1 MSQRIP
7 DEARLPELT
16 LRGVILGAVITLLF
30 TASNVYL
37 GLKVGLTFASAIP
50 AAVISMAV
58 LRRMKGANKLE
69 NNMVQTQASAA
80 GTLSAIIFVLP
91 GLLMIGYWQGFPF
104 WQTTAICA
112 IGGILGVLYTIPL
125 RRVMVVQSDLPY
137 PEGIAAAEILEVG
150 SRSSRAS
157 AEQESVDQRPDDESA
172 VGAGPAVTSP
182 QQASADPSRTRQ
194 DESQTAGEPGAREIL
209 LGGVVAAAFSIAS
222 GGLRVLG
229 ESVSVWFSAGRAA
242 FQLSTGFSLALIGA
256 GYLVGIVG
264 GMAMLIG
271 TLIAWGI
278 AVPWLTSITPLE
290 AGQSLADAGMALWS
304 DKVRF
309 IGAGTIGIAAVWTL
323 ATLFKPMLVGIRTSL
338 GAMRGDHGAFREQP
352 RTDRDLPAGIILALT
367 GVLLVLLAGVFAI
380 FLHQAAPQLDG
391 GAFWALTLGSVIFA
405 GVFGF
410 LIAAACGYMA
420 GLVGSSSSP
429 ISGIGIVAVIL
440 VSLLLLCFTAVSDA
454 FDALDPEVARMLPTA
469 LALFVTSVILAVA
482 AISNDNLQDLKT
494 GYLVGATP
502 WRQQVALIIGC
513 LIGAMVIPPVLS
525 LLYNAY
531 GFVGVMPRE
540 GMDPGQALAAPQA
553 SLMTAIVRGVF
564 SHDLEWTMIII
575 GVAIGAALIG
585 VDEWLRKRDG
595 SARLPVLAV
604 GIGIYLPPSI
614 NMPLVIG
621 AVLGWLIDRRLRARA
636 LARGDDVERAS
647 ELPRRRGVLLASGL
661 IVGESLVGVVLAGV
675 IGLSGAPAPLALVGD
690 DFAGTAQWLGLVV
703 FIAVCVGFYRRVLA
717 SPRTG

>member
-58 LRRMKGANKLE
+58 LRRVAGANKLE

-137 PEGIAAAEILEVG
+137 PEGIAAAEILDVG
-150 SRSSRAS
+150 SRAADEPGTRDS
-157 AEQESVDQRPDDESA
+157 QRGS
-172 VGAGPAVTSP
+172 
-182 QQASADPSRTRQ
+182 
-194 DESQTAGEPGAREIL
+194 EPGAREIA
-209 LGGVVAAAFSIAS
+209 LGGIVAAAFSIAS
-222 GGLRVLG
+222 GGLRVLAD
-229 ESVSVWFSAGRAA
+229 SISVWFSAGRAA
-242 FQLSTGFSLALIGA
+242 FQLSTGFSLALVGA

-264 GMAMLIG
+264 GLAILIG
-271 TLIAWGI
+271 TLIAWGV

-304 DKVRF
+304 EKVRF

-323 ATLFKPMLVGIRTSL
+323 ATLFKPMLIGIRTSI
-338 GAMRGDHGAFREQP
+338 GAMRGEQGAFRDQV
-352 RTDRDLPAGIILALT
+352 RTERDLPAAIILALT
-367 GVLLVLLAGVFAI
+367 GVLLVLLTLVFAV
-380 FLHQAAPQLDG
+380 FLHGAAPQLAG
-391 GAFWALTLGSVIFA
+391 AAFWTLTLGSVLFA
-405 GVFGF
+405 GIFGF

-429 ISGIGIVAVIL
+429 ISGIGIVGVIL
-440 VSLLLLCFTAVSDA
+440 VSLLLLGFTALSDA
-454 FDALDPEVARMLPTA
+454 FEALDPEVARMLPTA

-513 LIGAMVIPPVLS
+513 LVGAMVIPPVLS

-531 GFVGVMPRE
+531 GFAGAMPRE
-540 GMDPGQALAAPQA
+540 GMDPGQALGAPQA

-564 SHDLEWTMIII
+564 AHDLEWAMILI
-575 GVAIGAALIG
+575 GLGIGAALIV
-585 VDEWLRKRDG
+585 VDELLRKRG
-595 SARLPVLAV
+595 GTARLPVLAV

-614 NMPLVIG
+614 NVPLVIG
-621 AVLGWLIDRRLRARA
+621 ALLGWLIERRLRARA
-636 LARGDDVERAS
+636 RARGEALERVA
-647 ELPRRRGVLLASGL
+647 ERPRRRGVLLASGL
-661 IVGESLVGVVLAGV
+661 IVGESLVGVLLAGI
-675 IGLSGAPAPLALVGD
+675 IGLSGAPAPLALVGAG
-690 DFAGTAQWLGLVV
+690 FADVAKWLGLVV
-703 FIAVCVGFYRRVLA
+703 FVLVCVGFYRRVLGSSA
-717 SPRTG
+717 N